1 MFLKF
6 TAIFSFVVI
15 MSYAYRQTLV
25 AIITETILKL
35 INPDAIIQT
44 LIKHLPESI
53 TKGLHS
59 DVALSYF
66 VKLLTNNKGDGET

>member
-1 MFLKF
+1 
-6 TAIFSFVVI
+6 